1 MKWLEWE
8 KRDELCKGI
17 MQLGISAE
25 EAKKILEN
33 LEDECLI
40 EITPPQKEETPLQN
54 AKIKGTRT
62 GRFSGKSYKPG
73 NIIINMK
80 EAMGESVSVGLSS
93 AASIGAIAISQ
104 PIIAVFTILTAVI
117 SIANLGK
124 IQLDDKAALI
134 LAVLWE
140 NRRAYN
146 QLIDV
151 DAGLELINRYLESH
165 NREKISEVQYSDLLE
180 DLENIGSIVLED
192 EKIKLNEKVC
202 ITY

>member
-1 MKWLEWE
+1 
-8 KRDELCKGI
+8 
-17 MQLGISAE
+17 
-25 EAKKILEN
+25 
-33 LEDECLI
+33 
-40 EITPPQKEETPLQN
+40 
-54 AKIKGTRT
+54 
-62 GRFSGKSYKPG
+62 
-73 NIIINMK
+73 MK

-104 PIIAVFTILTAVI
+104 PIIAVFTLLTAVI